1 MPRFA
6 ILLKASAMTE
16 AGTLHGG
23 EQLKAMMAY
32 NESLVQAGVMV
43 AGEGLQPSSKGTRV
57 IFNNP
62 IDVDVVSGPFTP
74 VEDLVSGFWIFK
86 TETQEEAVEWVKKC
100 PELGKGTIIEVRK
113 LLEREDF
120 GEAFTPELK
129 EQEQKLR
136 DKVAGGA
143 A

>member
-16 AGTLHGG
+16 AGTLHSG
-23 EQLKAMMAY
+23 EQLKTMMAY

-43 AGEGLQPSSKGTRV
+43 AGEGLQPSSKGARV

-62 IDVDVVSGPFTP
+62 TEVVSGPFTP

-100 PELGKGTIIEVRK
+100 PDLGKGTIIEVRK

-120 GEAFTPELK
+120 GEAFTPELQ